1 MQHLMKSNLKKNVQQ
16 KRYAYNG
23 KAIKNTDPGATNHLT
38 F

>member
-23 KAIKNTDPGATNHLT
+23 KAIKNTDSGATNHLT